1 MTAEHP
7 WVDFEAWADH
17 AADSPLYQILAR
29 RIAVDDEMSAL
40 ASEIENPAPQNLLF
54 ASVQFLL
61 TGDDPLAS
69 FFASRTEHPAPPDL
83 AWDAFRSFALDN
95 RDRILQLGR
104 TRRTQ
109 TNEVGRVA
117 AMLPILASEADR
129 LGEPVHLVE
138 VGAAAGLNLCLDR
151 FRYEIAGS
159 VFGQS
164 DLTLRVESRGGLEAP
179 RRAPYVQRRVGID
192 LDPVDIDDPE
202 DVRWL
207 EALVWPEQHERRRR
221 LRSALRIRRTV
232 QVEMVEGDA
241 SVTIGPVLDS
251 LPTSGPAIVFHSFT
265 WNQFDAA
272 ARVRFE
278 AAIER
283 AASKRSL
290 SRIGF
295 EYWGGAAE
303 WPQIRLG
310 LRSDTARP
318 VAEAHPDGDWFRGL

>member
-17 AADSPLYQILAR
+17 AGDSPLYQSLAR
-29 RIAVDDEMSAL
+29 RIAADAEISAV
-40 ASEIENPAPQNLLF
+40 AAEIENPAPQNLLF

-61 TGDDPLAS
+61 NADDPLAS
-69 FFASRTEHPAPPDL
+69 FFASRTEHPAPPEL
-83 AWDAFRSFALDN
+83 AWDAFRAFVLDH
-95 RDRILQLGR
+95 RDRILQLGA

-151 FRYEIAGS
+151 FRYDIAGS

-164 DLTLRVESRGGLEAP
+164 DLTLRVQSRGGLEAP
-179 RRAPYVQRRVGID
+179 RRAPYIQRRVGID
-192 LDPVDIDDPE
+192 LDPVDIDDAE
-202 DVRWL
+202 HVRWL

-221 LRSALRIRRTV
+221 LRTALRIRRTV

-241 SVTIGPVLDS
+241 SVVVGPVLDG
-251 LPTSGPAIVFHSFT
+251 LPTSGPAIVFHAFT
-265 WNQFDAA
+265 WNQLDDAA
-272 ARVRFE
+272 RARLD

-290 SRIGF
+290 SRVGF
-295 EYWGGAAE
+295 EYWGESAE
-303 WPQIRLG
+303 WPQIRVG
-310 LRSDTARP
+310 LTSQTARP
-318 VAEAHPDGDWFRGL
+318 VAEAHPHGDWVRGL